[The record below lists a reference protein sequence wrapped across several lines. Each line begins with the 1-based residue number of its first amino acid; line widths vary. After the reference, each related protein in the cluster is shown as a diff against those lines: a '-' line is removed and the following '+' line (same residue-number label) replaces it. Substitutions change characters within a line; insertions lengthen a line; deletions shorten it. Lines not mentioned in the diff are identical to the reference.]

1 MAHGSAKA
9 REVATWIVRTLRDR
23 GFVAYF
29 AGGCVRD
36 ELLGLT
42 PKDYDVA
49 TDARPDAIAAQFPR
63 TAHVGAAFGV
73 MLVRHDGV
81 TVEVATFRSDGEY
94 TDRRRPDQITF
105 SDEVADAKRRD
116 FTVNAL
122 FLDPLK
128 PETESGRVID
138 HVGGVPDLRAKLL
151 RAVGDADQ
159 RLKEDDLRSLR
170 AVRLST
176 RLGFE
181 IEPATRDAIR
191 RHAGELSGIS
201 RERIGDE
208 VRLMLE
214 HPSRG
219 SAMQLLAAL
228 GLDEP
233 TFGRP
238 AIPGGTRLL
247 PLLRPAPVSAAR
259 DSTECGLVA
268 GALASALLDREG
280 AGLTA
285 KGPAGEGRR
294 LEVMRE
300 TRRALCLS
308 NEERDDCLAIL
319 RHVAELR
326 EGWGSS
332 PVAKQKRTA
341 ASRGFPWAVEILR
354 TLDAS
359 VAAGIDRRVAEL
371 AGMHGGLAPKPYV
384 TGDDLVEAG
393 FSPGPAFRT
402 VLDRVYDEQ
411 LEGRI
416 GSPTEGLAWATRVAR
431 ELGGS
436 PGV

>member
-1 MAHGSAKA
+1 MVQGSVKA
-9 REVATWIVRTLRDR
+9 REVATWIVRMLRDR

-49 TDARPDAIAAQFPR
+49 TDARPDAIAGLFPR

-73 MLVRHDGV
+73 MLVRHEGV
-81 TVEVATFRSDGEY
+81 SVEVATFRADGEY

-128 PETESGRVID
+128 PDTDSGRVID
-138 HVGGVPDLRAKLL
+138 HVGGVADLHAKVL

-181 IEPATRDAIR
+181 IEPATREAIR

-219 SAMQLLAAL
+219 SAMQLLAEL
-228 GLDEP
+228 GLDGP

-238 AIPGGTRLL
+238 AIAGRSWLL
-247 PLLRPAPVSAAR
+247 PLLKPAPALQDR
-259 DSTECGLVA
+259 EPNECGIVA
-268 GALASALLDREG
+268 GTLAMALLDREG
-280 AGLTA
+280 PGLIAKTA
-285 KGPAGEGRR
+285 QGEGQR
-294 LEVMRE
+294 LEVLRE

-326 EGWGSS
+326 EGWSAS
-332 PVAKQKRTA
+332 PVAKQKRIG
-341 ASRGFPWAVEILR
+341 ASRGFVWAVEIVR

-359 VAAGIDRRVAEL
+359 GADQIDRRVAEL
-371 AGMHGGLAPKPYV
+371 AGLHGGLAPKPYV

-393 FSPGPAFRT
+393 FSPGPSFRT

-416 GSPTEGLAWATRVAR
+416 GSPTEGLALATRMAR
-431 ELGGS
+431 ELGGL

>member
-1 MAHGSAKA
+1 MAQGSAKA
-9 REVATWIVRTLRDR
+9 REVATWIVQTLRER

-49 TDARPDAIAAQFPR
+49 TDARPDAIAGLFPR

-73 MLVRHDGV
+73 MLVRHEGV
-81 TVEVATFRSDGEY
+81 TVEVATFRADGEY

-128 PETESGRVID
+128 PSADSGRVID
-138 HVGGVPDLRAKLL
+138 HVGGVADLSARVL

-176 RLGFE
+176 RLGFA
-181 IEPATRDAIR
+181 IEGATREAIR

-208 VRLMLE
+208 MRLMLE
-214 HPSRG
+214 NAARA
-219 SAMQLLAAL
+219 SAVRLLSEL

-233 TFGRP
+233 TFGRQ
-238 AIPGGTRLL
+238 A
-247 PLLRPAPVSAAR
+247 SANGRTLEALKMPTGAEAC
-259 DSTECGLVA
+259 SAFA

-280 AGLTA
+280 AGLIDRSAQGSGT
-285 KGPAGEGRR
+285 R
-294 LEVMRE
+294 LEVLRE

-308 NEERDDCLAIL
+308 NEERDDCLSIL
-319 RHVAELR
+319 GHVAELR
-326 EGWGSS
+326 DGWIAL
-332 PVAKQKRTA
+332 PMARQKRIA
-341 ASRGFPWAVEILR
+341 AGRGFGWAVEIAR
-354 TLDAS
+354 ALDAS
-359 VAAGIDRRVAEL
+359 ATDEIDRRVLEL
-371 AGMHGGLAPKPYV
+371 SGLHGGLAPKPFV
-384 TGDDLVEAG
+384 TGDDLVAAG
-393 FSPGPAFRT
+393 MAPGPAFRT

-416 GSPTEGLAWATRVAR
+416 SSAAEGLARAMQVGR
-431 ELGGS
+431 ELGG
-436 PGV
+436 PCGV

>member
-1 MAHGSAKA
+1 MAQGSAKA
-9 REVATWIVRTLRDR
+9 REVAMWIVQTLRER
-23 GFVAYF
+23 GFFAYF

-36 ELLGLT
+36 ELLGLA

-49 TDARPDAIAAQFPR
+49 TDARPDAIAGLFPR

-73 MLVRHDGV
+73 VLVRHEGV
-81 TVEVATFRSDGEY
+81 TVEVATFRADGEY
-94 TDRRRPDQITF
+94 TDRRRPDQVTF

-128 PETESGRVID
+128 PSTDPGRVID
-138 HVGGVPDLRAKLL
+138 HVGGVADLGARVL

-176 RLGFE
+176 RLGFA
-181 IEPATRDAIR
+181 IEDATREAIR

-208 VRLMLE
+208 MRLMLE
-214 HPSRG
+214 DGARA
-219 SAMQLLAAL
+219 SAVALLSVL

-233 TFGRP
+233 TFGRRATENGRTLESLKVP
-238 AIPGGTRLL
+238 TR
-247 PLLRPAPVSAAR
+247 PEA
-259 DSTECGLVA
+259 CGIFA

-280 AGLTA
+280 VALIERGSR
-285 KGPAGEGRR
+285 GSGRR
-294 LEVMRE
+294 LDVLRE

-308 NEERDDCLAIL
+308 NEERDDCLSIL
-319 RHVAELR
+319 GHVAELR
-326 EGWGSS
+326 DGWIAL
-332 PVAKQKRTA
+332 PMARQKRIA
-341 ASRGFPWAVEILR
+341 ASRGFGWAVEIAR
-354 TLDAS
+354 ALDAP
-359 VAAGIDRRVAEL
+359 ATAEIDRRVAEL
-371 AGMHGGLAPKPYV
+371 SGLHGGLAPKPFV
-384 TGDDLVEAG
+384 TGDDLVGAG
-393 FSPGPAFRT
+393 MAPGPAFRT

-416 GSPTEGLAWATRVAR
+416 GSASEGLARAMQVGR
-431 ELGGS
+431 EHGGAC
-436 PGV
+436 GV

>member
-1 MAHGSAKA
+1 MAQGLTNA
-9 REVATWIVRTLRDR
+9 REVATWIVQTLRDR

-49 TDARPDAIAAQFPR
+49 TDARPDAISALFPR

-128 PETESGRVID
+128 PETHSGRVID
-138 HVGGVPDLRAKLL
+138 HIGGVADVHARVL

-181 IEPATRDAIR
+181 IESATRDAIM

-214 HPSRG
+214 NPSRG
-219 SAMQLLAAL
+219 AAIRLLGAL

-238 AIPGGTRLL
+238 ATASGQTLEQL
-247 PLLRPAPVSAAR
+247 KFAPR
-259 DSTECGLVA
+259 TEECGVVA
-268 GALASALLDREG
+268 GALASALFDREG
-280 AGLTA
+280 DELIAKTA
-285 KGPAGEGRR
+285 LGEGRR
-294 LEVMRE
+294 LEVLRE
-300 TRRALCLS
+300 SRKALCLS
-308 NEERDDCLAIL
+308 NQERDDCLAIL
-319 RHVAELR
+319 RLVAELR
-326 EGWGSS
+326 HGWKAL
-332 PVAKQKRTA
+332 PVSKQKRTA
-341 ASRGFPWAVEILR
+341 SSRGFLWAVEIVRAFDAPAAEGIELR
-354 TLDAS
+354 
-359 VAAGIDRRVAEL
+359 VREL
-371 AGMHGGLAPKPYV
+371 AGLHGGLAPTPFV
-384 TGDDLVEAG
+384 TGDDLVASG
-393 FSPGPAFRT
+393 MSPGPAFRT

-416 GSPTEGLAWATRVAR
+416 GSASEGLARAAQVSR
-431 ELGGS
+431 ELGGT

>member
-1 MAHGSAKA
+1 MGQSSSKA
-9 REVATWIVRTLRDR
+9 REVAEWIVRTLRDC
-23 GFVAYF
+23 GHVAYF

-49 TDARPDAIAAQFPR
+49 TDARPDAIAGLFPR

-81 TVEVATFRSDGEY
+81 TVEVATFRADGEY
-94 TDRRRPDQITF
+94 SDRRRPDEITF

-128 PETESGRVID
+128 PLSDSGRVID
-138 HVGGVPDLRAKLL
+138 HVGGVADLRAKVL

-159 RLKEDDLRSLR
+159 RLREDDLRALR

-176 RLGFE
+176 RLGFA
-181 IEPATRDAIR
+181 IDMATQDAIR

-214 HPSRG
+214 HASRG
-219 SAMQLLAAL
+219 KAMQTLAAL

-233 TFGRP
+233 TFERP
-238 AIPGGTRLL
+238 ARGDVKADLLARLRS
-247 PLLRPAPVSAAR
+247 PPVHEES
-259 DSTECGLVA
+259 GVVA
-268 GALASALLDREG
+268 GALAAALLDREG
-280 AGLTA
+280 PALA
-285 KGPAGEGRR
+285 AHGPEGDGRR
-294 LEVMRE
+294 LEVLRD

-308 NEERDDCLAIL
+308 NEERDDCMAIL
-319 RHVAELR
+319 RLVAELR
-326 EGWGSS
+326 ETWSTL
-332 PVAKQKRTA
+332 PVARQKRAA
-341 ASRGFPWAVEILR
+341 ASRGFFWSLEIVR
-354 TLDAS
+354 
-359 VAAGIDRRVAEL
+359 AADGVSAAAIDRLVGEL
-371 AGMHGGLAPKPYV
+371 AGSNGGLAPQPLV
-384 TGDDLVEAG
+384 TGDDLVAAG
-393 FSPGPAFRT
+393 MSPGPAFRSI
-402 VLDRVYDEQ
+402 LERVYDEQ

-416 GSPTEGLAWATRVAR
+416 KTSADGMALAR
-431 ELGGS
+431 ELHRP

>member
-1 MAHGSAKA
+1 MSQGSAKA
-9 REVATWIVRTLRDR
+9 REVATWIVRTLRER
-23 GFVAYF
+23 GHVAYF

-49 TDARPDAIAAQFPR
+49 TDARPDTIAALFPR

-122 FLDPLK
+122 FLDPMKEASDL
-128 PETESGRVID
+128 SRVID
-138 HVGGVPDLRAKLL
+138 HVGGVADIRAKAL

-159 RLKEDDLRSLR
+159 RLKEDDLRALR

-181 IEPATRDAIR
+181 IDPATKDAIR

-219 SAMQLLAAL
+219 AAMRALASL
-228 GLDEP
+228 GLDQP
-233 TFGRP
+233 TFERP
-238 AIPGGTRLL
+238 ARSSGNLL
-247 PLLRPAPVSAAR
+247 AGLQSPKAN
-259 DSTECGLVA
+259 DGCGIVA
-268 GALASALLDREG
+268 GTLASALLDREG
-280 AGLTA
+280 LGLVAEGAG
-285 KGPAGEGRR
+285 GEGLR
-294 LEVMRE
+294 LEVLRD

-308 NEERDDCLAIL
+308 NDERDDCLAIL
-319 RHVAELR
+319 KLVAEAT
-326 EGWGSS
+326 GSWDS
-332 PVAKQKRTA
+332 LPVAKQKRA
-341 ASRGFPWAVEILR
+341 ASSRGFAWALEILR
-354 TLDAS
+354 T
-359 VAAGIDRRVAEL
+359 IDSPFATSIDLRVGEL
-371 AGMHGGLAPKPYV
+371 SGLHGGLAPRPFV
-384 TGDDLVEAG
+384 TGDDLVAAG
-393 FSPGPAFRT
+393 MAPGPAFRM
-402 VLDRVYDEQ
+402 VLERVYDEQ

-416 GSPTEGLAWATRVAR
+416 DSAATGLARAR
-431 ELGGS
+431 ELHGPAS
-436 PGV
+436 V